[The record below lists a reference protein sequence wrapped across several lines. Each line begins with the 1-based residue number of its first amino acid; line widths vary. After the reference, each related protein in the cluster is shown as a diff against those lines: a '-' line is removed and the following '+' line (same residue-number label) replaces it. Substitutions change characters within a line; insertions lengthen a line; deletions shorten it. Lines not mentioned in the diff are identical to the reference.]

1 MSIQWTIITASG
13 SCIVVLVTTN
23 MSFNPFFVQSRYI
36 TGFQYIVSMAP
47 EETEELLEYFRKTWT
62 GSRTQIVESEPV
74 EGSLK
79 INFKMTTELT
89 TTPAIFPIAQWNVH
103 EATLAD
109 RHRTNN
115 ICEGFNNGFSA
126 SVPSAHPVLWK
137 VNFKYSLLLAR

>member
-23 MSFNPFFVQSRYI
+23 MSFNPFFVQSRYT

-79 INFKMTTELT
+79 INFKMTTEFT
-89 TTPAIFPIAQWNVH
+89 TTAAMFPIAQWNVH